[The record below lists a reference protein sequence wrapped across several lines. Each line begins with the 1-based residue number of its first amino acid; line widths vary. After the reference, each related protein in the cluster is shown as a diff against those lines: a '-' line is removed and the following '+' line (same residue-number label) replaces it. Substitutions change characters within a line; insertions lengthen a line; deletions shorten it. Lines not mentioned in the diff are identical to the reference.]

1 MESIAKA
8 YEVTSSRGAPT
19 EQTSKQPIECL
30 KKILSILRLIDIG
43 FPYKEKKNSGV
54 KYAQHKN
61 HIIQ

>member
-30 KKILSILRLIDIG
+30 KKYYQYKDRYWI
-43 FPYKEKKNSGV
+43 FPCKEKKNSGV

-61 HIIQ
+61 HTIQ

>member
-30 KKILSILRLIDIG
+30 KKYYQ
-43 FPYKEKKNSGV
+43 YKDR
-54 KYAQHKN
+54 Y
-61 HIIQ
+61 

>member
-30 KKILSILRLIDIG
+30 KKNINIKTHHKYWISLKR
-43 FPYKEKKNSGV
+43 KEKK
-54 KYAQHKN
+54 
-61 HIIQ
+61 IE